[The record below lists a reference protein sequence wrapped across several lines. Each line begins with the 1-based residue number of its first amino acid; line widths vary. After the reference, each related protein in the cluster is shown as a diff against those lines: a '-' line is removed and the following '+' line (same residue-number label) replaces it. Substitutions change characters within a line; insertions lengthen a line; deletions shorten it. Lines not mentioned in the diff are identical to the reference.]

1 MSIRVLYVSA
11 TGMLGGAEYS
21 LLELVRALDRQRVEP
36 LAAVP
41 ADQPLAERLREL
53 GVDVAAVP
61 RLRPRRTTR
70 LGELASMARRWA
82 DSVRTVVRE
91 ARRRRVD
98 LIHSNTTA
106 AHLVGS
112 SAGALAHLPAVWH
125 VRDFRAP
132 ALLGPLMLQ
141 PTRGVI
147 FVSQVVRLANRL
159 TDRPGLMARV
169 IPNGIDADGFA
180 SAARPGAFRAELGVG
195 AKVPLLL
202 MAAQMVPWKGH
213 VLLIRA
219 VKLLKDTWPELV
231 AVIAG
236 ADLFGEHG
244 GYEASLRRLVSQLGL
259 TDSVRLVG
267 YRTDMPTLI
276 ADCDVVVIPS
286 EAEPFGRVALEAMA
300 LGRPTVGMAAG
311 GLREVVADGETGLL
325 VPERSVAALAE
336 AMGRILSDPSL
347 GAAMGAKALERVRSE
362 FSAAAHARTVT
373 RFYEDILA

>member
-1 MSIRVLYVSA
+1 
-11 TGMLGGAEYS
+11 
-21 LLELVRALDRQRVEP
+21 
-36 LAAVP
+36 
-41 ADQPLAERLREL
+41 
-53 GVDVAAVP
+53 
-61 RLRPRRTTR
+61 
-70 LGELASMARRWA
+70 
-82 DSVRTVVRE
+82 
-91 ARRRRVD
+91 
-98 LIHSNTTA
+98 
-106 AHLVGS
+106 
-112 SAGALAHLPAVWH
+112 
-125 VRDFRAP
+125 
-132 ALLGPLMLQ
+132 MLQ